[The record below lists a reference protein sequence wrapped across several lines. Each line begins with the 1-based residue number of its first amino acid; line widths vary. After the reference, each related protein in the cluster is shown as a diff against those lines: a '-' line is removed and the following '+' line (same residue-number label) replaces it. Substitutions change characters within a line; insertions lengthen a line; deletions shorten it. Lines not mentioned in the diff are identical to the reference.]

1 MKSKYNTYIRK
12 LTKEDLI
19 KGGIKEITED
29 CKVIFE
35 DGRVLEKE
43 EDFQRN
49 KKGYFYFYVD
59 ELGPNGLSIN
69 KYYNVIDKQYRLI
82 YLHRAM
88 YAWYRNEV
96 PENRVV
102 DHKDNRHK
110 TLYDNRLDNL
120 QILTDD
126 ANLKKDAQYKCDL
139 NKPLEEYERMLAYY
153 TENYNKTTDKQYKK
167 HCKDCIEQYQAMIRY
182 WKAHKS

>member
-12 LTKEDLI
+12 LTKEELI

-29 CKVIFE
+29 CKVIYE

-49 KKGYFYFYVD
+49 KKGYFYFLIDETDPYV
-59 ELGPNGLSIN
+59 LFAR
-69 KYYNVIDKQYRLI
+69 KYNVSQDKNRII

-88 YAWYRNEV
+88 YAWFRNEV

-120 QILTDD
+120 QVMTDD

-153 TENYNKTTDKQYKK
+153 TNNYNATKDKQYKK
-167 HCKDCIEQYQAMIRY
+167 HCKECIEQYQAMIRY